1 VRIGVSD
8 IALMQR
14 LGVELL
20 NTEDYTRQP
29 VQWFSDPNTTQ
40 FILPAHLAGAFRYL
54 DVTEFAQQVGWQIQ
68 VSGTQLLIN
77 SPIAKVQALR
87 QAKQSWGDRFVI
99 ELDRPTSWR
108 VNQSDQ
114 DFVLTLDAQVEPSLL
129 SQSGSNPA
137 SGAESTTQI
146 PFLLSQPNSD
156 QAELRLNIP
165 ASLHPRVWSLPNPNR
180 LIVDVRSDALIN
192 RNILWAPGLRWRSQI
207 IPLNGE
213 QIPVMWLHINLRQ
226 PGLRM
231 LPILPNST
239 TAMGT
244 APLVQTAQRSQT
256 AAAING
262 GFFNRNN
269 RFALGALRREGR
281 WLAGPILNRGAIAWN
296 SAGEV
301 RFGRLTLQETLTTP
315 SGNRFPLT
323 HLNSAYIQA
332 GIARYTPDWG
342 KSYTPFSDHEI
353 VVTVQNQRVVRQQAF
368 TQAGSDSVP
377 IPANGYLLVLRSS
390 RTAATTLRAGTQ
402 LRLESTLTPSEL
414 SPYPNIIAAGPL
426 LLQNGQTV
434 LDASAEKFS
443 KGFAEQRASRSAIG
457 QMVNGDLI
465 IAAVHNRLDGSG
477 ISLAEIAELMRQ
489 LGAIHALNLDGGSST
504 TLYLGGQIIDR
515 PPQTAARVQNGIGI
529 EIRSSGQR

>member
-1 VRIGVSD
+1 
-8 IALMQR
+8 MQM

-20 NTEDYTRQP
+20 NTEEYTRQP
-29 VQWFSDPNTTQ
+29 IQWFSDPNITP
-40 FILPAHLAGAFRYL
+40 FNLPTRLAGAFRYL
-54 DVTEFAQQVGWQIQ
+54 DITEFAQQVGWQIQ
-68 VSGTQLLIN
+68 VSGTQLLIG
-77 SPIAKVQALR
+77 SPVVRVQAVR
-87 QAKQSWGDRFVI
+87 QSKQPWGDRFVI

-108 VNQSDQ
+108 VNQPDQ
-114 DFVLTLDAQVEPSLL
+114 DFVLTLDAQVDPSLL
-129 SQSGSNPA
+129 SQIGSDSS
-137 SGAESTTQI
+137 SGAETNTQV
-146 PFLLSQPNSD
+146 PFLLSQPNPN
-156 QAELRLNIP
+156 QTELRLNIP

-180 LIVDVRSDALIN
+180 LIVDVRPDSLVD

-207 IPLNGE
+207 ITLNGG
-213 QIPVMWLHINLRQ
+213 QIPVMWLNMNLRQ

-231 LPILPNST
+231 LPILPDPT

-244 APLVQTAQRSQT
+244 ALLVQTARQSQV

-269 RFALGALRREGR
+269 RFALGAVRREGR

-301 RFGRLTLQETLTTP
+301 RFGRLTLQETLII

-332 GIARYTPDWG
+332 GIARYTLDWG
-342 KSYTPFSDHEI
+342 KSYTPFSDNEI
-353 VVTVQNQRVVRQQAF
+353 VITVQNQRVARQQTF
-368 TQAGSDSVP
+368 TRAGSDSVP

-390 RTAATTLRAGTQ
+390 RTAATALKAGTL
-402 LRLESTLTPSEL
+402 LRLESSLTPPDL

-426 LLQNGQTV
+426 LLQNSQIV

-443 KGFAEQRASRSAIG
+443 KAFAMERASRSAIG
-457 QMVNGDLI
+457 QLANGELI

-477 ISLAEIAELMRQ
+477 ISLAEMAELLRQ
-489 LGAIHALNLDGGSST
+489 LGAVNALNLDGGSST

-515 PPQTAARVQNGIGI
+515 PPQTAARVQNGVGI
-529 EIRSSGQR
+529 EFRSSGQR